1 MDMLDIESFN
11 KGIEFFN
18 DQEYYKAHITWE
30 HCWKILESSKTKL
43 SLKPLIMLTGAYLN
57 YKSGRK
63 RGGDYLLKLS
73 LDRLLESKNE
83 LKELVEVNLL
93 IGRVNKVYKRG
104 GSTEGM
110 NEIKIKKVG

>member
-1 MDMLDIESFN
+1 
-11 KGIEFFN
+11 
-18 DQEYYKAHITWE
+18 
-30 HCWKILESSKTKL
+30 
-43 SLKPLIMLTGAYLN
+43 MLTGAYLN

-93 IGRVNKVYKRG
+93 IDSVDTVHKIG
-104 GSTEGM
+104 GSTEGIKT
-110 NEIKIKKVG
+110 IKIKKVG